1 MHSSLLTCATI
12 CELVWLQQGTLR
24 NCSTSTTNC
33 FTTVVLGAQD
43 SGSVDWHQVGLHL
56 RPFQPSLPPFI
67 EFLPPSLDLFVP
79 LYHGI
84 GYGVG
89 ALCNKFAKYE
99 MWQKLRAAIA
109 DTTSDG
115 SMLFGQQSSDKETK
129 KREKRKSKRSL
140 SNVTCF
146 GCGKKGHII
155 NMRKSEMSLGEE

>member
-1 MHSSLLTCATI
+1 MHSSLLTCATM

-115 SMLFGQQSSDKETK
+115 SMLLDSSRQTR
-129 KREKRKSKRSL
+129 KRRR
-140 SNVTCF
+140 
-146 GCGKKGHII
+146 GKKG
-155 NMRKSEMSLGEE
+155 RQRDLSRTSPALAVARRVTLST